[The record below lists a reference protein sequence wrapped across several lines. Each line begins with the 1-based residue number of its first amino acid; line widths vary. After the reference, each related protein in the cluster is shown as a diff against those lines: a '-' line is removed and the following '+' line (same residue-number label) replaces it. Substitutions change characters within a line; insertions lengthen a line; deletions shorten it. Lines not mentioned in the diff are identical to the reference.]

1 MALKNK
7 TVEAWI
13 GEGLV
18 IPYGP
23 ITDKNGANISF
34 ASTTIT
40 HRITTKPGGGDTINS
55 ETAVNVSGDEAF
67 TVTIA
72 ASVFPSTLTPKVYYH
87 EVSVNPAAGDP
98 YQLQAPSRFVLHAS
112 AIT

>member
-7 TVEAWI
+7 TVEAWV

-23 ITDKNGANISF
+23 FTDKDGATIDF
-34 ASTTIT
+34 TGYTIT

-55 ETAVNVSGDEAF
+55 ETAALVSGNQEF

-72 ASVFPSTLTPKVYYH
+72 AADLSSQTPKVYWH
-87 EVSVNPAAGDP
+87 EVQAAPGSGDP
-98 YQLQAPSRFVLHAS
+98 WQLQAPSRFILRAS